1 MRRQEFHTKTYF
13 YLALSI
19 AFSLPFARLTPILI
33 ALMLLNWIIEG
44 DLKNKLMILSKNKFA
59 LLFIALYGMH
69 LTGMLYTQNTNS
81 GWFDLEVKFSLLAFP
96 LILATRPFNDK
107 DTNSIFLSFIAGG
120 LLSSFVLLG
129 RALYTYIYLDE
140 NCFFYMQFSYF
151 LHPSYLS
158 MYLNTAI
165 AWLLL
170 GILKDTFSKVRSSTI
185 LAVLII
191 LFFSF
196 INILLSSK
204 MGMFTTVLIFIG
216 FLIYYIFSRKKYTL
230 GIAGILLM
238 SMMVY
243 SVIRFIPAINDRVNN
258 AVSAITN
265 PNIDKTESE
274 STAVRLLIWNACN
287 QIISNNLYLGTGT
300 GDAKDELLKEY
311 EKQGMTGAIEHKLNT
326 HNEFYQ
332 VFVSIGLIGF
342 TLLLAGLLIPL
353 IFAFKTSNTIY
364 LFFILIIIFNFLSES
379 MLETQA
385 GVMFYAYFN
394 SLLCF
399 KNSTPD
405 SYRDVNQQ
413 S

>member
-1 MRRQEFHTKTYF
+1 MTRKEFHTKAYF

-19 AFSLPFARLTPILI
+19 AFSLPFARLTPIFI

-44 DLKNKLMILSKNKFA
+44 DFKNKLLLLSKNKLA

-69 LTGMLYTQNTNS
+69 LLGMLYTQNTHS

-96 LILATRPFNDK
+96 LVLATRPFNSK
-107 DTNSIFLSFIAGG
+107 DTNSIFFAFISGG
-120 LLSSFVLLG
+120 IISSLILLS
-129 RALYTYIYLDE
+129 RALYCYIYLNE

-170 GILKDTFSKVRSSTI
+170 GILKDTFSKQSIPNTFAI
-185 LAVLII
+185 LTVL
-191 LFFSF
+191 LFSF
-196 INILLSSK
+196 INFLLSSK
-204 MGMFTTVLIFIG
+204 MGMFTTVLIFVG
-216 FLIYYIFSRKKYTL
+216 FLIYYIYSRKKYTL
-230 GIAGILLM
+230 GIAGIVFI
-238 SMMVY
+238 STITY
-243 SVIRFIPAINDRVNN
+243 SVISFVPAIRDRVD
-258 AVSAITN
+258 SAISAVTN
-265 PNIDKTESE
+265 PTVDKTESE

-287 QIISNNLYLGTGT
+287 QVISENLYWGTGT

-311 EKQGMTGAIEHKLNT
+311 EKQGMTGALEHKLNT

-332 VFVSIGLIGF
+332 VFVSLGLIGF
-342 TLLLAGLLIPL
+342 ILLLGTLIFPL
-353 IFAFKTSNTIY
+353 IFSFKTSDTLY
-364 LFFILIIIFNFLSES
+364 LFFLLIIVFNFLSES

-394 SLLCF
+394 SLLSF
-399 KNSTPD
+399 KSTI
-405 SYRDVNQQ
+405 NLQ
-413 S
+413 ST